1 MNFTSIFTITISLFF
16 TSLIIFFCRPIG
28 KYLNIIDHPK
38 KNSIHERPV
47 SAIGGIAF
55 FTTIFIYLITN
66 EYDEVN
72 IVEIYI
78 IFFIFLI
85 GYLDDRYKL
94 SPYLRLFFITILCLI
109 LIKFNSIYLLT
120 KLDFQNFYFKSVFL
134 EEFSIPFTI
143 FCFLILFNA
152 YNFTDGINGLAIII
166 ALIWIIFLPA
176 DDLSFKILFIS
187 NSLLLLFFN
196 LKGKIFLGNSG
207 SLLISF
213 FLAMQYIKAYNQET
227 GLKADQIF
235 IYFMIPGFDL
245 IRLICSR
252 ILTKKSPM
260 KGDMDHLHHLLIKK
274 YSLTISLIIYS
285 VILLLPILAFNLLGI
300 KFVHVLLLSAIIYLL
315 VILKL
320 KTA

>member
-285 VILLLPILAFNLLGI
+285 VILLFPILAFNLLGI

>member
-1 MNFTSIFTITISLFF
+1 MNFNSIFTITISLFF

-28 KYLNIIDHPK
+28 KYFNIIDYPK

-55 FTTIFIYLITN
+55 FTTIFIYLITH
-66 EYDEVN
+66 EYDEAN

-120 KLDFQNFYFKSVFL
+120 KLDFQNFYFKSIFL

-143 FCFLILFNA
+143 FCYLILFNA
-152 YNFTDGINGLAIII
+152 YNFTDGINGLAIIV
-166 ALIWIIFLPA
+166 ALIWIIFLPT
-176 DDLSFKILFIS
+176 DNLSFKILFIP
-187 NSLLLLFFN
+187 NLLVLLFFN

-252 ILTKKSPM
+252 IFTKKSPM

-274 YSLTISLIIYS
+274 YSLTITLIIYS
-285 VILLLPILAFNLLGI
+285 VILLLPILALNLLGI

>member
-55 FTTIFIYLITN
+55 FTTIFIYLIIN

-285 VILLLPILAFNLLGI
+285 VILLFPILAFNLLGI

>member
-55 FTTIFIYLITN
+55 FTTIFIYLIIN

-187 NSLLLLFFN
+187 NLLLLLFFN
-196 LKGKIFLGNSG
+196 LRGKIFLGNSG

-285 VILLLPILAFNLLGI
+285 VILLFPILAFNLLGI

>member
-1 MNFTSIFTITISLFF
+1 
-16 TSLIIFFCRPIG
+16 
-28 KYLNIIDHPK
+28 
-38 KNSIHERPV
+38 
-47 SAIGGIAF
+47 
-55 FTTIFIYLITN
+55 
-66 EYDEVN
+66 
-72 IVEIYI
+72 
-78 IFFIFLI
+78 
-85 GYLDDRYKL
+85 
-94 SPYLRLFFITILCLI
+94 
-109 LIKFNSIYLLT
+109 LT
-120 KLDFQNFYFKSVFL
+120 KLDFQNFYFKSIFL

-143 FCFLILFNA
+143 FCYLILFNA
-152 YNFTDGINGLAIII
+152 YNFTDGINGLAIIV
-166 ALIWIIFLPA
+166 ALIWIIFLPT
-176 DDLSFKILFIS
+176 DNLSFKILFIP
-187 NSLLLLFFN
+187 NLLVLLFFN

-274 YSLTISLIIYS
+274 YSLTITLIIYS
-285 VILLLPILAFNLLGI
+285 VILLLPILALNLLGI

>member
-16 TSLIIFFCRPIG
+16 TSLIIFFCRSIG

-55 FTTIFIYLITN
+55 FTTIFIYLIIN

-85 GYLDDRYKL
+85 GYLDDRYNL

-143 FCFLILFNA
+143 FCFLILYNA

-187 NSLLLLFFN
+187 NLLLLLFFN

-235 IYFMIPGFDL
+235 IYFIIPGFDL

-285 VILLLPILAFNLLGI
+285 VILLFPILAFNLLGI

>member
-38 KNSIHERPV
+38 KNSIHERPA

-109 LIKFNSIYLLT
+109 LIRFNSIYLLT
-120 KLDFQNFYFKSVFL
+120 KLDFQNFYFKSIFL

-143 FCFLILFNA
+143 FCYLILFNA

-176 DDLSFKILFIS
+176 DYLSFKILFIS
-187 NSLLLLFFN
+187 NLLLLLFFN
-196 LKGKIFLGNSG
+196 LRGKIFLGNSG

-235 IYFMIPGFDL
+235 IYFMMPGFDL
-245 IRLICSR
+245 IRLIFLR
-252 ILTKKSPM
+252 ILKKKSPM
-260 KGDMDHLHHLLIKK
+260 KGDLSHLHHLLIKK
-274 YSLTISLIIYS
+274 YSLAISLIIYS

-300 KFVHVLLLSAIIYLL
+300 KFVHVLLLSTIIYLL
-315 VILKL
+315 AILKL
-320 KTA
+320 KTT

>member
-1 MNFTSIFTITISLFF
+1 
-16 TSLIIFFCRPIG
+16 
-28 KYLNIIDHPK
+28 
-38 KNSIHERPV
+38 V
-47 SAIGGIAF
+47 SKIGGIAF
-55 FTTIFIYLITN
+55 LTTIFIYLIIN

-85 GYLDDRYKL
+85 GYLDDRYNL

-120 KLDFQNFYFKSVFL
+120 KLDFQNFYFKSFFL

-143 FCFLILFNA
+143 FCFLILYNA

-187 NSLLLLFFN
+187 NLLLLLFFN

-274 YSLTISLIIYS
+274 YSLTITLIIYS
-285 VILLLPILAFNLLGI
+285 VILLLPILALNLLGI

>member
-16 TSLIIFFCRPIG
+16 TSLIIFFCRSIG

-55 FTTIFIYLITN
+55 FTTIFIYLIIN

-85 GYLDDRYKL
+85 GYLDDRYNL

-187 NSLLLLFFN
+187 NLLLLLFFN
-196 LKGKIFLGNSG
+196 LRGKIFLGNSG

-285 VILLLPILAFNLLGI
+285 VILLFPILAFNLLGI